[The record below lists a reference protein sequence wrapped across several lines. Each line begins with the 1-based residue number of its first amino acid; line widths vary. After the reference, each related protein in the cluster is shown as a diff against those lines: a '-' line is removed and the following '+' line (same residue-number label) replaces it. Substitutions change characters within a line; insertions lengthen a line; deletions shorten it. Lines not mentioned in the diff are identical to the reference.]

1 MTINSSDENKK
12 KNSYKKKE
20 LGQLLDRG
28 EKKEKKKK
36 IKKIKGRSKNKS
48 KLKTIEKLHI

>member
-12 KNSYKKKE
+12 ENSYKKKE

-36 IKKIKGRSKNKS
+36 IKKIKARSKNKS